1 MLESKI
7 YGLLV
12 KETPTGKPRRGIPRS
27 TGTIVGAYTYWDDL
41 VLHPRWVPR
50 AAKFE
55 DDWDAM
61 ENELRLHSGFRRAVG
76 VREPVDDFAELNA
89 ELRRVFSD
97 SDEPLADD
105 PDQEIAYHLA
115 LLVPTLNCGV
125 VGALALDSPDCS
137 VAYLPPFSEEYRVID
152 ELEELRTAPTLGKFG
167 QLATEYADAL
177 AERWP
182 GKKQCRLTESSNL
195 DRLRAFVG
203 LGFFAEPMLARL
215 RIPEPSQPI
224 PPRRT
229 PRKPP
234 LLRHWNP
241 LANPRHNRPSR

>member
-1 MLESKI
+1 MLERRI
-7 YGLLV
+7 YGLLT
-12 KETPTGKPRRGIPRS
+12 KDTPTENPRRGAPTS

-50 AAKFE
+50 PAKFAG
-55 DDWDAM
+55 DWDAM
-61 ENELRLHSGFRRAVG
+61 ENELRLDSDFRQAVG
-76 VREPVDDFAELNA
+76 VREPMDDFAELSV

-97 SDEPLADD
+97 DAGPLIDD
-105 PDQEIAYHLA
+105 PGRGITYRLA

-125 VGALALDSPDCS
+125 VGAMALGSPDCS
-137 VAYLPPFSEEYRVID
+137 IAYLPPFSEEYQVID
-152 ELEELRTAPTLGKFG
+152 GFDELRTAPTLGKFG
-167 QLATEYADAL
+167 QLATDYSDAL

-182 GKKQCRLTESSNL
+182 GKKQCRLTETSNL
-195 DRLRAFVG
+195 DRQRAFAG

-215 RIPEPSQPI
+215 RIPEPNRPV

-229 PRKPP
+229 PRKSP

-241 LANPRHNRPSR
+241 LASRGRTTPGR